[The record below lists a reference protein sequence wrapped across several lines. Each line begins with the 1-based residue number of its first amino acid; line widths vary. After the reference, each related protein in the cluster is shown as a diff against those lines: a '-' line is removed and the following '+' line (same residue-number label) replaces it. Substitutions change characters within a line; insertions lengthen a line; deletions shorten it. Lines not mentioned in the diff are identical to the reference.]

1 MPDDMLDFLAGVKLL
16 GSERSERMNV
26 ALIRHG
32 SDKDLPEWGPAAI
45 VAACHEYAARRREQ
59 THSAECWRLPGH
71 EACARGLLKRWW
83 PVIEAAARE
92 WDAETW
98 QALADILME
107 GCLHRYEGAAKMCR
121 TIAAALKEGSADG

>member
-71 EACARGLLKRWW
+71 EGCARGLLKRWW
-83 PVIEAAARE
+83 PVIEAARD
-92 WDAETW
+92 WHETRHAILGNRSVDSDE
-98 QALADILME
+98 ALAWAPLIL
-107 GCLHRYEGAAKMCR
+107 AR
-121 TIAAALKEGSADG
+121 TRAALKEGSADG